1 MSQSAAIAAFYD
13 REQDPAS
20 ERDSERSAYDWG
32 AGDLFETMP
41 RPRRHG
47 ARTRGAVATAGP
59 TRTREHAPQH
69 LHVVATPAIEP
80 VIEVDPAHEAL
91 LRPRMEPPTTPGGRR
106 TVTVTGRPDPVPVV
120 RTRRP
125 APTAADRI
133 AGTRPDRVA
142 GWAFAMGMLLI
153 LIAFLTAGA

>member
-13 REQDPAS
+13 REQDPLS

-32 AGDLFETMP
+32 AGELFETMP

-47 ARTRGAVATAGP
+47 GRTRGATATASA
-59 TRTREHAPQH
+59 TRTREHAQH
-69 LHVVATPAIEP
+69 LHVVASPAAEP
-80 VIEVDPAHEAL
+80 APEVDPAHEAL

-106 TVTVTGRPDPVPVV
+106 TVTVTGRPDATPVV

-133 AGTRPDRVA
+133 GTRPDRVA

-153 LIAFLTAGA
+153 LIAVLTAGA